1 MQGEMWLGVKAEQE
15 EKPKVKKKSMKQ
27 LEREAIDLRVS
38 VAKESLAK
46 EVQRQQDMIGSI
58 PF

>member
-1 MQGEMWLGVKAEQE
+1 MWLGVKAEQE